1 MITAQEIARLGASLA
16 LAFAFAIG
24 AVAVPTSTYATDEE
38 VIVDDVTAQG
48 DISDQIV
55 TDEVV
60 ADEQTEMPAQA
71 SNPNSASFVIHTVN
85 GGIQQAANGAG
96 YGLGTGAAASGNEG
110 VGIGAGATGVGSQV
124 VDAGLGIPAG
134 VVDQP

>member
-1 MITAQEIARLGASLA
+1 MITTQQIARLGASIA
-16 LAFAFAIG
+16 LAFAIG

-38 VIVDDVTAQG
+38 VIVDETAAQG
-48 DISDQIV
+48 DTSDQVV

-71 SNPNSASFVIHTVN
+71 SNPSSAPFVINTVD

-96 YGLGTGAAASGNEG
+96 YGLGAGAAASGNEG
-110 VGIGAGATGVGSQV
+110 VDIGADATGVGSQV
-124 VDAGLGIPAG
+124 VGAGMGIPAG
-134 VVDQP
+134 ILGQP

>member
-1 MITAQEIARLGASLA
+1 MITSKQIARFGASLA
-16 LAFAFAIG
+16 LAIAIG

-38 VIVDDVTAQG
+38 VIVEETTAQG
-48 DISDQIV
+48 DVSDQVV
-55 TDEVV
+55 TDDIA

-71 SNPNSASFVIHTVN
+71 GKPSSTPFVVNTVN
-85 GGIQQAANGAG
+85 GGIQQAASATG

-124 VDAGLGIPAG
+124 IGAGLGIPAG
-134 VVDQP
+134 ILGQP